1 MDLEKIG
8 PKLKIFE
15 IRWSFSNNFEAL
27 VLIEYVMRK
36 VYTIGDCVLDLFF
49 EDDKPIEARP
59 GGSFLNSSV
68 SLGRFGIKVSLISE
82 LGEDRVGMQIIKFL
96 EQNGVDT
103 QNISR
108 FTDTNSNLA
117 LAFLDEHKNADYAFY
132 KTRSGKK
139 SCIVF
144 PDDVKKDDVIL
155 FGSFLAIKQEFRPD
169 LLSFLKSCKEKG
181 AIIIYDPNFRAQ
193 HLPLLN
199 DVLPYIKE
207 NMALADIVKAS
218 NEDFE
223 LICGVKSA
231 AEAKDWL
238 KGFSSAVLIYTA
250 NKNGV
255 SVFTDKLHSFAV
267 PQIQPVSTV
276 GAGDT
281 FNACIAHF
289 IVANNIGKKDIDIL
303 SQEQIQKMVDFAVS
317 CSQHVCMSF
326 DNFISF
332 DIASKFNK

>member
-1 MDLEKIG
+1 MDLEKKG
-8 PKLKIFE
+8 SKLMILAF
-15 IRWSFSNNFEAL
+15 RWTFSNNFEAL

-49 EDDKPIEARP
+49 EDDKPVEARP
-59 GGSFLNSSV
+59 GGSFLNSAV
-68 SLGRFGIKVSLISE
+68 SLGRLGIKVSLISE

-96 EQNGVDT
+96 EQNAVDT

-117 LAFLDEHKNADYAFY
+117 LAFLDEHRNADYAFY
-132 KTRSGKK
+132 KTRAGKK
-139 SCIVF
+139 SYIIF
-144 PDDVKKDDVIL
+144 PDDVNKDDVIL
-155 FGSFLAIKQEFRPD
+155 FGSFLAIKEEFRST
-169 LLSFLKSCKEKG
+169 LVSFLKSCKEKG

-193 HLPLLN
+193 HLPLLK

-223 LICGVKSA
+223 LICGVKKA
-231 AEAKDWL
+231 TEAKHWL
-238 KGFSSAVLIYTA
+238 KGVSSAVLIYTA

-255 SVFTDKLHSFAV
+255 FVYTDKLHSFVV

-281 FNACIAHF
+281 FNASIAHF
-289 IVANNIGKKDIDIL
+289 IVTANIGKKNIRL
-303 SQEQIQKMVDFAVS
+303 LKSEQIQEMVEFAVC

-326 DNFISF
+326 DNFVSPEF
-332 DIASKFNK
+332 VRKLKK

>member
-1 MDLEKIG
+1 MLSLFK
-8 PKLKIFE
+8 
-15 IRWSFSNNFEAL
+15 
-27 VLIEYVMRK
+27 YVMRK

-68 SLGRFGIKVSLISE
+68 SLGRLGIDVSLISE

-96 EQNGVDT
+96 KQNAVDT
-103 QNISR
+103 QKISR

-117 LAFLDEHKNADYAFY
+117 LAFLDDQRNADYSFY
-132 KTRSGKK
+132 KTRAGKK
-139 SCIVF
+139 SCIEF

-155 FGSFLAIKQEFRPD
+155 FGSFLAIKQELRFE
-169 LLSFLKSCKEKG
+169 LVKFLKSCKEKG

-193 HLPLLN
+193 HLPLLE

-207 NMALADIVKAS
+207 NMELADIVKAS

-223 LICGVKSA
+223 LIGGVKSVK
-231 AEAKDWL
+231 EAKDWL
-238 KGFSSAVLIYTA
+238 KSFSTALLIYTA

-255 SVFTDKLHSFAV
+255 FVYTDKLHSFLV
-267 PQIQPVSTV
+267 PQIKPVSTV

-281 FNACIAHF
+281 FNASIAYT
-289 IVANNIGKKDIDIL
+289 IVTANIGKKDIEHL
-303 SQEQIQKMVDFAVS
+303 GKEQIQEMIEFAVC
-317 CSQHVCMSF
+317 CSQHVCMSY
-326 DNFISF
+326 DNFVSLEFAHKI
-332 DIASKFNK
+332 KK